1 MIYHI
6 IKPGETI
13 KLIANKY
20 NLTENEIIRINPHF
34 RSWENLAPGA
44 KLRIPE
50 LSESVLDEID
60 EIEPF
65 IEDYY
70 PKINLEEILQKVNK
84 EPEQNEESK
93 NMINEK
99 PKKMV
104 NKINSYYY
112 YPYYPYY
119 NYMPYGRKR

>member
-20 NLTENEIIRINPHF
+20 KLTENEIIRINPHF

-50 LSESVLDEID
+50 MSEAVLDEID
-60 EIEPF
+60 ELEPF

-70 PKINLEEILQKVNK
+70 PKINLDEIIINK
-84 EPEQNEESK
+84 EK
-93 NMINEK
+93 DYEK
-99 PKKMV
+99 PKEINPVV
-104 NKINSYYY
+104 NDKTKKNINKTSPYYY
-112 YPYYPYY
+112 YPYYPHY
-119 NYMPYGRKR
+119 NYFPYGRKR

>member
-20 NLTENEIIRINPHF
+20 KLTENEIIRINPHF

-50 LSESVLDEID
+50 MSESVLDEID
-60 EIEPF
+60 ELEPF

-70 PKINLEEILQKVNK
+70 PKINLDEIIINK
-84 EPEQNEESK
+84 EK
-93 NMINEK
+93 DYEK
-99 PKKMV
+99 PKEINPVPQKIT
-104 NKINSYYY
+104 NKTL
-112 YPYYPYY
+112 PVKQA
-119 NYMPYGRKR
+119 NYWIMHKDR

>member
-20 NLTENEIIRINPHF
+20 KLTENEIIRINPHF

-50 LSESVLDEID
+50 MSESVLDEID
-60 EIEPF
+60 ELEPF

-70 PKINLEEILQKVNK
+70 PKINLDEIIINK
-84 EPEQNEESK
+84 EK
-93 NMINEK
+93 DYEK
-99 PKKMV
+99 PKEINPVV
-104 NKINSYYY
+104 NDKTKKNINKTNSYYY
-112 YPYYPYY
+112 YPYYPHY
-119 NYMPYGRKR
+119 NYFPYGRKR